1 MLQSELRGQV
11 RARIFELISERA
23 DSLTPSERQI
33 ADRLL
38 SEPVTSGFASA
49 SELARDLGISA
60 STVVRFAQSLGF
72 SGWLELQGALKHES
86 SERQRLIEMA
96 PSEERFLTAFVNVEE
111 KNLRSILGQDEE
123 RDASAQLL
131 ADAKTVW
138 LVGNRASKFVAGI
151 THHFLHMTRP
161 GVRLLQADSG
171 ATPDAL
177 LDVGA
182 GQAALVIS
190 IARYSQTTFD
200 LASYLAQHMPV
211 VLLTDEFTSPF
222 LSLATTRLRV
232 STAGISSW
240 KSTTA
245 TFTMTQALVMAVAR
259 KTPAARERLAKAE
272 QLWSDLGTYL
282 EEER

>member
-1 MLQSELRGQV
+1 M
-11 RARIFELISERA
+11 RARLFELISERA

-49 SELARDLGISA
+49 SELARQLGISA

-96 PSEERFLTAFVNVEE
+96 PSEERFLSAFVNVEAE
-111 KNLRSILGQDEE
+111 NLRYLLGQDEE
-123 RDASAQLL
+123 LDASAQLL
-131 ADAKTVW
+131 ADASQVW
-138 LVGNRASKFVAGI
+138 LVGNRASQFVAG
-151 THHFLHMTRP
+151 TAHHFLNMTRP
-161 GVRLLQADSG
+161 GVRLLQTNG

-177 LDVGA
+177 LDVGP
-182 GQAALVIS
+182 GQAALVVS
-190 IARYSQTTFD
+190 IARYSRATYD
-200 LASYLAQHMPV
+200 LASYLARHMPI
-211 VLLTDEFTSPF
+211 VLLTDEFASPF
-222 LSLATTRLRV
+222 LALATTRLRV
-232 STAGISSW
+232 GTAGISSW

-245 TFTMTQALVMAVAR
+245 AFTMTQALVMAVAR
-259 KTPAARERLAKAE
+259 KTPAARERLAQAE